1 MTMITILFS
10 LIILLPISSLLIE
23 QSPSTRLRAT
33 ESTRTPTSISLATES
48 KNDGAESMPS
58 AALFENI
65 KAFDDNLARGNLVG
79 GYSESIWSNRLG
91 TALTPVANSV
101 YTGDRPFYWN
111 KIDVGGRMCV
121 IQLDGGDLWVH
132 SPVELDRETKN
143 MLKKLGTV
151 KYIISPNY
159 EHLKYAEQWSN
170 EYPDAYMWGCPG
182 LSKKLP
188 DIKWE
193 GEIPFGIMRPS
204 ESDDLKNC
212 WDFDIIVPLHLN
224 MEVHKSL

>member
-1 MTMITILFS
+1 
-10 LIILLPISSLLIE
+10 
-23 QSPSTRLRAT
+23 
-33 ESTRTPTSISLATES
+33 
-48 KNDGAESMPS
+48 MPS

-79 GYSESIWSNRLG
+79 GYSESIWSNRCVHSTEHVLLPLYNFFSSPDRDFFHRIYDVFQQEIRLG
-91 TALTPVANSV
+91 TVLTPVANSV